1 VQKTGQQWLLLVA
14 LRVLLP
20 PLRLLLTPLLLLLA
34 GRRRVACGPPC

>member
-20 PLRLLLTPLLLLLA
+20 PLRRLLTPLLLLLA